1 MLNTM
6 SVSYT
11 HLDVYKRQTIYSAV
25 HVGGKNEG
33 RHRRYCEFLLR
44 CKMTNVEMVELEEN
58 VLIVVIFNFVVI
70 GFIWFENVTYVF
82 VSSSP
87 IGSRS
92 IGLPGH
98 CYYDTRVISLITVR
112 PVSYT
117 HLDVYKRQLFTSP
130 STIFS

>member
-1 MLNTM
+1 
-6 SVSYT
+6 
-11 HLDVYKRQTIYSAV
+11 
-25 HVGGKNEG
+25 
-33 RHRRYCEFLLR
+33 
-44 CKMTNVEMVELEEN
+44 MTNVEMVELEEN

-112 PVSYT
+112 LVHDWPNDKGSIGVATTGLCCLRKFRNNYKIISYNF
-117 HLDVYKRQLFTSP
+117 VKAN
-130 STIFS
+130 